1 LSKPRDFDL
10 LVFDFDGTLANS
22 ASWFRSILPDLARR
36 FGFRC
41 PDQEELEV
49 LRHKPPREV
58 MRILKIPG
66 WKLVFIA
73 VHVRKRAAKA
83 EAFPL
88 FDGVPE
94 ALRALAAGGVKI
106 AVVSS
111 NAEGNVRRAL
121 GPELSALVSSWSCG
135 AGMFGKAKHF
145 RDVLRETKVAP
156 ERALSVGDEIRDIE
170 AARDVGVKTAAVT
183 WGFGMKP
190 ALEAAKPDLLFNSV
204 GEFQAFVSGE
214 ARHGS

>member
-1 LSKPRDFDL
+1 MIQARDFDL

-22 ASWFRSILPDLARR
+22 AGWFRSILPDIAKR

-41 PDQEELEV
+41 PDTDELEV

-73 VHVRKRAAKA
+73 VHVRKLAAKA

-94 ALRALAAGGVKI
+94 LLQQIAANGIRI

-111 NAEGNVRRAL
+111 NAEVNVRRAL
-121 GPELSALVSSWSCG
+121 GPELSAKVSAWSCG

-145 RDVLRETKVAP
+145 RAVLRELNVPP

-170 AARDVGVKTAAVT
+170 AARVVGLRAAAVA

-190 ALEAAKPDLLFNSV
+190 SLEAAKPDVVFETVIELRDFL
-204 GEFQAFVSGE
+204 
-214 ARHGS
+214 RTT

>member
-1 LSKPRDFDL
+1 MNTARPFDL
-10 LVFDFDGTLANS
+10 MIFDFDGTLADS
-22 ASWFRSILPDLARR
+22 AGWFRSILPDIAKR

-41 PDQEELEV
+41 PDAEELED

-66 WKLVFIA
+66 WKLVLIA

-88 FDGVPE
+88 FEGVPE
-94 ALRALAAGGVKI
+94 MLAELAKQGVPM

-111 NAEGNVRRAL
+111 NAEVNVRRAL
-121 GPELSALVSSWSCG
+121 GPEMSAQVSAWSCG

-145 RDVLRETKVAP
+145 RDVLKKMHVAP
-156 ERALSVGDEIRDIE
+156 DRVLAVGDEIRDIE
-170 AARDVGVKTAAVT
+170 AAREVGLKTAAVA
-183 WGFGMKP
+183 WGFAMKP
-190 ALEAAKPDLLFNSV
+190 ALEAAGPDYCFETVGAFRAFINS
-204 GEFQAFVSGE
+204 AT
-214 ARHGS
+214 

>member
-1 LSKPRDFDL
+1 MNTPRDFDL
-10 LVFDFDGTLANS
+10 VIFDFDGTLADS
-22 ASWFRSILPDLARR
+22 AGWFRSILPDLARR

-41 PDQEELEV
+41 PDEDELEV

-88 FDGVPE
+88 FGGVPE
-94 ALRALAAGGVKI
+94 ALRAIAARGVKI

-121 GPELSALVSSWSCG
+121 GPELSALVTTWSCG
-135 AGMFGKAKHF
+135 AGLFGKAKHF
-145 RDVLRETKVAP
+145 RDVLRATKVAP
-156 ERALSVGDEIRDIE
+156 ERALSIGDEIRDIE
-170 AARDVGVKTAAVT
+170 AARDIGLKAAAVT

-190 ALEAAKPDLLFNSV
+190 ALEAAAPDVMFESV
-204 GEFQAFVSGE
+204 NEIRGFFEGE
-214 ARHGS
+214 GS

>member
-1 LSKPRDFDL
+1 MNTARDYDL
-10 LVFDFDGTLANS
+10 LIFDFDGTLADS
-22 ASWFRSILPDLARR
+22 AAWFRSILPDLARR

-41 PDQEELEV
+41 PDEAELEI

-66 WKLVFIA
+66 WKLVLIA

-83 EAFPL
+83 AAFPL
-88 FDGVPE
+88 FDGIPE
-94 ALRALAAGGVKI
+94 MLELIAAKGIKV

-111 NAEGNVRRAL
+111 NAEVNVRRAL
-121 GPELSALVSSWSCG
+121 GPQLSGRVQAWSCG

-145 RDVLRETKVAP
+145 RDVLGKLNVVP
-156 ERALSVGDEIRDIE
+156 ERALTVGDEIRDIE
-170 AARDVGVKTAAVT
+170 AAREVGIRTGAVT

-190 ALEAAKPDLLFNSV
+190 ALEAERPDHLFDSV
-204 GEFQAFVSGE
+204 DDLKAFLA
-214 ARHGS
+214 AR

>member
-1 LSKPRDFDL
+1 MIKARDFDL

-22 ASWFRSILPDLARR
+22 AGWFRSILPDIAKR

-41 PDQEELEV
+41 PDTDELEV

-73 VHVRKRAAKA
+73 MHVRKRAAKA

-94 ALRALAAGGVKI
+94 LLQQIAAKDIRI

-111 NAEGNVRRAL
+111 NAEANVRRAL
-121 GPELSALVSSWSCG
+121 GPELSAKVAAWSCG

-145 RDVLRETKVAP
+145 RVVLRALNVKP

-170 AARDVGVKTAAVT
+170 AARDVGLKAAAVT

-190 ALEAAKPDLLFNSV
+190 ALQLANPDVMFETV
-204 GEFQAFVSGE
+204 GELIGFFAGG
-214 ARHGS
+214 AAD

>member
-1 LSKPRDFDL
+1 LSTLRDFDL

-41 PDQEELEV
+41 PDEEELEV

-94 ALRALAAGGVKI
+94 VLRAIAAKGVKI

-121 GPELSALVSSWSCG
+121 GPELSSQVAAWSCG

-145 RDVLRETKVAP
+145 RDVLRELKVAP
-156 ERALSVGDEIRDIE
+156 ERALAVGDEIRDLE
-170 AARDVGVKTAAVT
+170 AAREVGLKTAAVA

-190 ALEAAKPDLLFNSV
+190 ALEAAAPDLLFETV
-204 GEFQAFVSGE
+204 GEFRGFLEG
-214 ARHGS
+214 

>member
-1 LSKPRDFDL
+1 LNTARDYDL
-10 LVFDFDGTLANS
+10 LIFDFDGTLADS
-22 ASWFRSILPDLARR
+22 AAWFRSILPDLARR

-41 PDQEELEV
+41 PDEEELEI

-83 EAFPL
+83 AAFPL
-88 FDGVPE
+88 FDGIPDMLE
-94 ALRALAAGGVKI
+94 GAAARGMKI

-111 NAEGNVRRAL
+111 NAEVNVRRAL
-121 GPELSALVSSWSCG
+121 GPALSARVQAWSCG

-145 RDVLRETKVAP
+145 RDVLGTLKVAP
-156 ERALSVGDEIRDIE
+156 QRALTVGDEIRDIE
-170 AARDVGVKTAAVT
+170 AAREVGIRTGAVT

-190 ALEAAKPDLLFNSV
+190 ALEAERPDHLFDSV
-204 GEFQAFVSGE
+204 DDLKAFLAS
-214 ARHGS
+214 R

>member
-1 LSKPRDFDL
+1 MSTLHDFDL

-41 PDQEELEV
+41 PDEEELEV

-94 ALRALAAGGVKI
+94 VLRAIAAKGVRV

-111 NAEGNVRRAL
+111 NAEVNVRRAL
-121 GPELSALVSSWSCG
+121 GPELSAQVAAWSCG

-145 RDVLRETKVAP
+145 RDVLRELKVAP
-156 ERALSVGDEIRDIE
+156 ERALAVGDEIRDIE
-170 AARDVGVKTAAVT
+170 AAREVGLKTAAVA

-190 ALEAAKPDLLFNSV
+190 ALEAAGPDLLFETV
-204 GEFQAFVSGE
+204 GEFRGFLEG
-214 ARHGS
+214 

>member
-1 LSKPRDFDL
+1 MSTLRDFDL

-41 PDQEELEV
+41 PDEEELEV

-94 ALRALAAGGVKI
+94 VLRAIAAKGVRV

-111 NAEGNVRRAL
+111 NAEVNVRRAL
-121 GPELSALVSSWSCG
+121 GPELSAQVAAWSCG

-145 RDVLRETKVAP
+145 RDVLRELKVAP
-156 ERALSVGDEIRDIE
+156 ERALAVGDEIRDIE
-170 AARDVGVKTAAVT
+170 AAREVGLNTAAVA

-190 ALEAAKPDLLFNSV
+190 ALEAAGPDLLFETV
-204 GEFQAFVSGE
+204 GEFQGFLE
-214 ARHGS
+214 R

>member
-1 LSKPRDFDL
+1 MSTLRDFDL

-22 ASWFRSILPDLARR
+22 ASWFRSILPDLSQR

-41 PDQEELEV
+41 PDEDELEV

-66 WKLVFIA
+66 WRLVFIA
-73 VHVRKRAAKA
+73 VYVRKRAAKA
-83 EAFPL
+83 GAFPL

-94 ALRALAAGGVKI
+94 VLRAIAAKGVRI

-111 NAEGNVRRAL
+111 NAEGSVRRAL
-121 GPELSALVSSWSCG
+121 GPELSALVTSWSCG
-135 AGMFGKAKHF
+135 AGLFGKAKHF

-156 ERALSVGDEIRDIE
+156 ARALSVGDEIRDID
-170 AARDVGVKTAAVT
+170 AAREVGLKTAGVA
-183 WGFGMKP
+183 WGFGMKRRWRRRSRTC
-190 ALEAAKPDLLFNSV
+190 FS
-204 GEFQAFVSGE
+204 
-214 ARHGS
+214 

>member
-1 LSKPRDFDL
+1 MRARDFDL

-22 ASWFRSILPDLARR
+22 AGWFRSILPDIAKR

-41 PDQEELEV
+41 PDTDELEV

-73 VHVRKRAAKA
+73 MHVRKRAARA

-88 FDGVPE
+88 FDEVPE
-94 ALRALAAGGVKI
+94 LLQQIASCGIRI

-111 NAEGNVRRAL
+111 NAEVNVRRAL
-121 GPELSALVSSWSCG
+121 GPELSAKVAAWSCG

-145 RDVLRETKVAP
+145 RAVLRQLKVAP
-156 ERALSVGDEIRDIE
+156 DRALSVGDEIRDIE
-170 AARDVGVKTAAVT
+170 AARVVGLKAAAVA

-190 ALEAAKPDLLFNSV
+190 ALEAARPDVLFDTV
-204 GEFQAFVSGE
+204 GELRDFLRTA
-214 ARHGS
+214 

>member
-1 LSKPRDFDL
+1 MSTLRDFDL

-41 PDQEELEV
+41 PDEEELEV

-94 ALRALAAGGVKI
+94 VLRAIAAKGVKI

-111 NAEGNVRRAL
+111 NAEINVRRAL
-121 GPELSALVSSWSCG
+121 GPELSAQVAAWSCG

-145 RDVLRETKVAP
+145 RDVLRELKVAP
-156 ERALSVGDEIRDIE
+156 ERALAVGDEIRDIE
-170 AARDVGVKTAAVT
+170 AAREVGLKTAAVA

-190 ALEAAKPDLLFNSV
+190 ALEAAGPDLLFETV
-204 GEFQAFVSGE
+204 GEFRGFLEG
-214 ARHGS
+214 

>member
-1 LSKPRDFDL
+1 MNTARDYDL
-10 LVFDFDGTLANS
+10 LIFDFDGTLADS
-22 ASWFRSILPDLARR
+22 AAWFRSILPDLARR

-41 PDQEELEV
+41 PDEAELEI

-83 EAFPL
+83 AAFPL
-88 FDGVPE
+88 FDGIPE
-94 ALRALAAGGVKI
+94 MLESAATKGIKI

-111 NAEGNVRRAL
+111 NAEINVRRAL
-121 GPELSALVSSWSCG
+121 GPELSARVHAWSCG

-145 RDVLRETKVAP
+145 RDVLGQLKVAP
-156 ERALSVGDEIRDIE
+156 DRTLTVGDEIRDIE
-170 AARDVGVKTAAVT
+170 AAREVGIRTGAVT
-183 WGFGMKP
+183 WGFGIKP
-190 ALEAAKPDLLFNSV
+190 ALEAQRPDHLFQSV
-204 GEFQAFVSGE
+204 GELKAFLA
-214 ARHGS
+214 AR

>member
-1 LSKPRDFDL
+1 MKTARDFDL

-41 PDQEELEV
+41 PDEEELEV

-94 ALRALAAGGVKI
+94 VLRAIAAKGVKI

-121 GPELSALVSSWSCG
+121 GPELSALVTSWSCG
-135 AGMFGKAKHF
+135 AGLFGKAKHF

-156 ERALSVGDEIRDIE
+156 ARALSVGDEIRDID
-170 AARDVGVKTAAVT
+170 AARDVGLRTAGVA

-190 ALEAAKPDLLFNSV
+190 ALVAANPDLLFV
-204 GEFQAFVSGE
+204 TVDEFQAFV
-214 ARHGS
+214 AK

>member
-1 LSKPRDFDL
+1 MI
-10 LVFDFDGTLANS
+10 FDFDGTLADS
-22 ASWFRSILPDLARR
+22 AAWFRSILPDLARR

-41 PDQEELEV
+41 PDEEELEV

-83 EAFPL
+83 EAFRL
-88 FDGVPE
+88 FEGVPDL
-94 ALRALAAGGVKI
+94 LRLLESRGLKI

-111 NAEGNVRRAL
+111 NAEVNVRRAL
-121 GPELSALVSSWSCG
+121 GPELSALVASWSCG

-145 RDVLRETKVAP
+145 RDVIRELKVSP
-156 ERALSVGDEIRDIE
+156 ERALAVGDEIRDIE
-170 AARDVGVKTAAVT
+170 AAREVGLKTAAVA

-190 ALEAAKPDLLFNSV
+190 ALEAAGPDLLFETV
-204 GEFQAFVSGE
+204 GNLRGFLE
-214 ARHGS
+214 A

>member
-1 LSKPRDFDL
+1 MIRARDIDL

-22 ASWFRSILPDLARR
+22 AGWFRSILPDIAKR

-41 PDQEELEV
+41 PDTDELEV

-73 VHVRKRAAKA
+73 MHVRKRAARA

-88 FDGVPE
+88 FDEVPE
-94 ALRALAAGGVKI
+94 LLQQIASSGVRM

-111 NAEGNVRRAL
+111 NAEINVRRAL
-121 GPELSALVSSWSCG
+121 GPELSAKVAAWSCG

-145 RDVLRETKVAP
+145 RAVLRQLNVAP
-156 ERALSVGDEIRDIE
+156 ERALSVGDEIRDID
-170 AARDVGVKTAAVT
+170 AARVVGLKAAAVA
-183 WGFGMKP
+183 WGFGIKP
-190 ALEAAKPDLLFNSV
+190 ALEAAKPDVMFETV
-204 GEFQAFVSGE
+204 GELRDFLRTA
-214 ARHGS
+214 